1 MTGAG
6 IEGIDRTVHATN
18 GWIHDINERLGWDNR
33 AKSYRLLRAVLH
45 ALRDW
50 LPIGEG
56 ANLSAQLPTLLRGVY
71 YEQWRPSTVPT
82 KERDKNTFV
91 ARIERA
97 MKPDMLDDPEAA
109 IGAVLA
115 ILTQKTTSGE
125 IQDVRNALPK
135 DLRALWP
142 EV

>member
-97 MKPDMLDDPEAA
+97 MKPDRLDDPEAA